1 MYSVNRES
9 RLVKWGTSITGIIAV
24 LVAWELASA
33 TFGIVPK
40 LVLPPP
46 TQIWGTFFEFQDL
59 MMSAFLSTLEVSA
72 VGWFSVIILGV
83 FWGSVFAMYEEI
95 YETFMPLVVS
105 VNSIPRVALAPVI
118 LFYVSDWFNPAWA
131 KYAISI
137 WVAFFALF
145 VNVIE
150 GLDANTTEQH
160 YLFDSLGATKWQKY
174 KKLQVWNAM
183 PHFLDGLK
191 LATTGAIVG
200 AVVGEYVRAQE
211 GIGALV
217 LFNLAS
223 VQYDVVFA
231 AVGLMSLVS
240 VAVVLAIFVV
250 QEKAIYWQE
259 TELFS

>member
-1 MYSVNRES
+1 MVTLSRES
-9 RLVKWGTSITGIIAV
+9 RGVKWGTSIVGITGV
-24 LVAWELASA
+24 VVAWELASG
-33 TFGIVPK
+33 TFGLVPR
-40 LVLPPP
+40 LILPPP
-46 TQIWGTFFEFQDL
+46 TQIWGTFFEFREL
-59 MMSAFLSTLEVSA
+59 MLSAFFSTLEVSA
-72 VGWFSVIILGV
+72 VGWFSVIVLGV
-83 FWGSVFAMYEEI
+83 FWGSVFAMYEKVS
-95 YETFMPLVVS
+95 ETFMPIVVS

-118 LFYVSDWFNPAWA
+118 LFYVSDFFNPAWA
-131 KYAISI
+131 KYVISI

-150 GLDANTTEQH
+150 GLDASTSEQH
-160 YLFDSLGATKWQKY
+160 HLFDSLGATRWQKY

-240 VAVVLAIFVV
+240 VAVVLGIFIV
-250 QEKAIYWQE
+250 QERAIYWKE
-259 TELFS
+259 TELFT